1 MPSRGPAGGSPSTL
15 HSSTC
20 RISRRP
26 YPAVL
31 VGADLLDRREHHDE
45 DEDELEE
52 KDELQEL
59 KRRLREAEAHLWLAR
74 LGLKNL
80 TAENKELKSL
90 VGRRGK
96 KRKKSPPKPSYQ
108 WDVDKRDK
116 LIKVLGMLGS
126 SHDGERANAAQ
137 QAERIRKEAGIAWGD
152 IL

>member
-1 MPSRGPAGGSPSTL
+1 MLPPVDLAEPGKPPIVGPA
-15 HSSTC
+15 
-20 RISRRP
+20 
-26 YPAVL
+26 AL
-31 VGADLLDRREHHDE
+31 VGADLLDRREPM

-59 KRRLREAEAHLWLAR
+59 KDRLREAEAHLWLAR

-126 SHDGERANAAQ
+126 SHDG
-137 QAERIRKEAGIAWGD
+137 
-152 IL
+152 